1 MALRSGGWFSRGMG
15 RLAGLVTQ
23 SAPSPS
29 DGTHRTLRKGRGDC
43 AGLYSFKY
51 YARPHVVWDEP
62 IMRLTAMAAMPAS
75 TALAIGDDSMSP
87 IGFDPDACS

>member
-1 MALRSGGWFSRGMG
+1 MALRRGVVFSRHGPPCWACYPKG
-15 RLAGLVTQ
+15 PFAV
-23 SAPSPS
+23 
-29 DGTHRTLRKGRGDC
+29 THRTLRKGRGDC
-43 AGLYSFKY
+43 PGLYSFKY

-75 TALAIGDDSMSP
+75 TALAIGDDSMSL